1 MYGHFDQVAHTALR
15 KYQFSQARLYRRLKL
30 QQMRSG
36 ILSKNEIVMSQM
48 VEAGQTFS
56 STNNVLPENSIT
68 DVGTLSSD
76 EDVSDADNDVCEDN
90 KPLQEPIPEIPENI
104 VLLLKKAEDTEILDF
119 GDPTCICFYCNA
131 LMWPNEKT
139 GKIKSSG
146 QAAFSLCCLKGKVTL
161 PFLRNPPSLL
171 MDLWT
176 DKDPRATN
184 FKENIRAYNS
194 MFAFTSMGGKVR
206 DHLSSDETSQ
216 LSVRLFRARGKDPR
230 TYNMPTADEV
240 AALIVGDFDDMEF
253 GRDVV
258 VKLRDGFLTKIHETH
273 IAFIPLQ
280 YPLLFPYGEDGF
292 REDIPISELLR
303 NMVLNSRRLFQQ
315 FVVDT
320 YTMVEANRLSYLK
333 RNQKTI
339 RADYLNGVAEAIDN
353 EETDPS
359 SVGKRIILPPS
370 FTGGRRYMFN
380 NCQDAM
386 AICKKFGYPDLFIT
400 ATCNFGWGE
409 IQRFVRHK
417 NLKAEVRPDICV
429 RVFKMKLDNL
439 MSDLKKGKIFGKV
452 DAGVPLD
459 NGFVVP
465 YNPVLLMRYQGHIN
479 VEYCN
484 KSNAIKYL
492 FKYIN
497 KGPDRV
503 NVQISNGGTGA
514 DNSEQQDEIKQY
526 YDCRYLTPCEAAWR
540 TFKYDIHDRW
550 PPMLRLGFH
559 LPNQQSVLFKE
570 NDDLEV
576 VKENSTKMGTQFL
589 AWMHAN
595 KKYSEGRNLTYA
607 EFPSK
612 FVYNKKS
619 TIWLPRKRGISLG
632 RLQFI
637 APGMGENYYMHV
649 LLNRQKGCDSFKSI
663 RTVKGVVYPT
673 FRDACE
679 AMGLLEDDREYV
691 DAISIA
697 NLRIEDEEL
706 QNLCLIEIEK
716 ILQGN
721 GRSLKEFP
729 CLPYPKF
736 SDIHNFENRFIA
748 DELNYNRDEMVK
760 IHDELVG
767 SLTSEQEIVYKN
779 VLDVVLSDNG
789 GFFFLYGF
797 GGTGKTFV

>member
-1 MYGHFDQVAHTALR
+1 MIDQ
-15 KYQFSQARLYRRLKL
+15 
-30 QQMRSG
+30 
-36 ILSKNEIVMSQM
+36 
-48 VEAGQTFS
+48 
-56 STNNVLPENSIT
+56 NNVLAR
-68 DVGTLSSD
+68 VFR
-76 EDVSDADNDVCEDN
+76 
-90 KPLQEPIPEIPENI
+90 Q
-104 VLLLKKAEDTEILDF
+104 
-119 GDPTCICFYCNA
+119 
-131 LMWPNEKT
+131 
-139 GKIKSSG
+139 
-146 QAAFSLCCLKGKVTL
+146 
-161 PFLRNPPSLL
+161 
-171 MDLWT
+171 
-176 DKDPRATN
+176 
-184 FKENIRAYNS
+184 
-194 MFAFTSMGGKVR
+194 VR

-273 IAFIPLQ
+273 TAFIPLQ

-292 REDIPISELLR
+292 REDIPISELFR
-303 NMVLNSRRLFQQ
+303 NMGTYKRHTVSLRKFIAFRLQTRNNEFGTVLNSRRLFQQ

-353 EETDPS
+353 GETDPS
-359 SVGKRIILPPS
+359 SVGKRIILLPS

-386 AICKKFGYPDLFIT
+386 AICKKIGYPDLFIT
-400 ATCNFGWGE
+400 ATCNSGWGE
-409 IQRFVRHK
+409 IQRFVRHR
-417 NLKAEVRPDICV
+417 NLKAEDRPDICV

-439 MSDLKKGKIFGKV
+439 MYDLKKGKKFGKV
-452 DAGVPLD
+452 DAGMYTVEFQKRGLPHAHILLWLPPQHKIKKIEDIDKHVSAELPDPKVYPNLYKAVSSYMMHGPCGVVDPKSVCMVDGKCSKHFPKKFQNCTTVDDDGYPIYKRRRTGITILKKGVPLD

-465 YNPVLLMRYQGHIN
+465 YNP
-479 VEYCN
+479 
-484 KSNAIKYL
+484 
-492 FKYIN
+492 
-497 KGPDRV
+497 
-503 NVQISNGGTGA
+503 ISNGGTSA

-550 PPMLRLGFH
+550 PPVLRLEFH

-576 VKENSTKMGTQFL
+576 VKENSTKKGTQFL
-589 AWMHAN
+589 AWMDAN

-637 APGMGENYYMHV
+637 ASGMGENYYMRV

-673 FRDACE
+673 FCDACE
-679 AMGLLEDDREYV
+679 AMGLLEDDRQYV

-697 NLRIEDEEL
+697 SELGSGSQLRKLITRMLMTNLISRPQEVWRKSWTLLSDGILYDRRKALNIPDLRIEDEEL

-736 SDIHNFENRFIA
+736 SEIHNFENRFIA

-779 VLDVVLSDNG
+779 VLDAVLSDNG
-789 GFFFLYGF
+789 GLFFLYGF
-797 GGTGKTFV
+797 GGTGKTFF